1 MTAFLP
7 ALLLGRALAATAT
20 AEGRE
25 PRRLDAAEAEA
36 FRSVGR
42 RDVGGRRFC
51 SATLISEQLVVTA
64 AHCLY
69 HPRSLAPV
77 PIADITFAAGR
88 YAGEAAAERSAAR
101 VAVPPDYVFD
111 GQPSF
116 EHLRRDIALIEL
128 AEPIPA
134 DIAPLWPIGPT
145 PAAEAVIEIVS
156 YARGRSRRPSLQDG
170 CRIDAVVGQVAA
182 LDCGVNLGASGAPIF
197 ALGKTGRELWGVLSS
212 TGTIIGGGEV
222 TLVVRVAPEI
232 AALEAAL
239 EPEVPAR
246 APREER

>member
-1 MTAFLP
+1 MHALLP
-7 ALLLGRALAATAT
+7 ALLLGLTAAATAA

-25 PRRLDAAEAEA
+25 PRRLDAAEAAA
-36 FRSVGR
+36 FRAVGR
-42 RDVGGRRFC
+42 LDVGGRRFC
-51 SATLISEQLVVTA
+51 SAALVSETLVVTA

-77 PIADITFAAGR
+77 PIGDITFTAGR
-88 YAGEAAAERSAAR
+88 YGDEAAAERGATR
-101 VAVPPDYVFD
+101 IAVPPDYVFD
-111 GQPSF
+111 GSPRF

-128 AEPIPA
+128 SEPVPA
-134 DIAPLWPIGPT
+134 DIAPLWPVGQT
-145 PAAEAVIEIVS
+145 PAPDAVIEIVS

-170 CRIDAVVGQVAA
+170 CRINAVIGQVAA

-212 TGTIIGGGEV
+212 TGTIVGGGEV
-222 TLVVRVAPEI
+222 TLVVRVAPEV

-239 EPEVPAR
+239 APEVPPR
-246 APREER
+246 APPEP